1 MSPPPIRPAL
11 DRGDTVATERY
22 ACRYPPFSEIFCE
35 NCYRVAEQGRSQ
47 AESGTAKIE
56 SSRDIDYEDSHH
68 SQRSAL
74 RHGAILRRLR
84 LAHASLRNDPQTEV
98 TVFLMADAVVFV
110 RKGAENAGRLLQ
122 YRASSKARQR
132 RQRHEKMRGGIVR
145 LFRDLEL
152 ITHDLTES

>member
-1 MSPPPIRPAL
+1 MRPRFPKVKVC
-11 DRGDTVATERY
+11 DRV
-22 ACRYPPFSEIFCE
+22 E
-35 NCYRVAEQGRSQ
+35 NKRVVLTLRRWRAARRTRVAEQGRSR